1 MSNTLVKYLQ
11 LKKQKEV
18 LQETMERMEA
28 NPNFQKDKE
37 FSEKLDDLLTEYGK
51 TANETVYILKP
62 EGLAEETLS
71 APQPRRRSRKLY
83 RNPHT
88 GEECKTAGSN
98 HNTLKKW
105 RKEHPDQDFS
115 EWIVEDNV

>member
-1 MSNTLVKYLQ
+1 MSNALVKYMQ
-11 LKKQKEV
+11 LKKQKES
-18 LQETMERMEA
+18 LEETIERIEA
-28 NPNFQKDKE
+28 SPSFQKEKE
-37 FSEKLDDLLTEYGK
+37 FSEKLNALLHEYGK
-51 TANETVYILKP
+51 SASEAAYILQP
-62 EGLAEETLS
+62 GAVSADLS
-71 APQPRRRSRKLY
+71 VTQTRRRSRKLY